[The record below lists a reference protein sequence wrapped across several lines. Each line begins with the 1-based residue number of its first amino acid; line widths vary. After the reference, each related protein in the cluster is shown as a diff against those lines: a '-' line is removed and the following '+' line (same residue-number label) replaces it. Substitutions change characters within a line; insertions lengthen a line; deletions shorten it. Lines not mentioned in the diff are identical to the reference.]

1 MARVLCMSEFLD
13 KDTQKTSQQR
23 SNSKSKDDQSQGRTA
38 YLHQPQSS
46 STLRQTEG
54 RRSMFKPTSGEESS
68 VGIIR
73 GTCQVSMFP
82 QQVPGDQAP
91 FLHPQ
96 HYQQQQQQQQPQQP
110 QTYYQQQHQ
119 PQSAVETSNPV
130 YMVGCS
136 PALENDVKEIRKML
150 KAYITRLEN
159 KDASA
164 KHAKEWRLVA
174 RVLDRIFF
182 YAYIGTII
190 VSLCTIF
197 PREVADFPRI
207 ANATVGPTTES
218 PVTSHL

>member
-1 MARVLCMSEFLD
+1 MSEFLD
-13 KDTQKTSQQR
+13 KETQKTSQQR
-23 SNSKSKDDQSQGRTA
+23 SNSKGKDEQSQGRTA

-46 STLRQTEG
+46 SILRPTEG
-54 RRSMFKPTSGEESS
+54 RRSMFKPSSGEEGS

-82 QQVPGDQAP
+82 QQASGDQAP

-96 HYQQQQQQQQPQQP
+96 HYQQQQPQQ

-119 PQSAVETSNPV
+119 SQPTVETSNPV